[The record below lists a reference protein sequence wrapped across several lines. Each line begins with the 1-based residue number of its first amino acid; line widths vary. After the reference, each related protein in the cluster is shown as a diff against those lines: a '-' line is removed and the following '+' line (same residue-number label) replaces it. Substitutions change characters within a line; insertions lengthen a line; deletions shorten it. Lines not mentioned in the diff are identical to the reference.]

1 MNITPSTATV
11 ITTVTNNNNVKRL
24 IPFGS
29 TMEMENDR
37 QPTMKRDLT
46 LSLMY
51 KQNVLIRS
59 VN

>member
-11 ITTVTNNNNVKRL
+11 NTTVTNNNNVKRL

-46 LSLMY
+46 LSLMS

-59 VN
+59 IN